1 MSITGVGLDANYT
14 TTCPFGRYKTKFPPR
29 YLPSAC
35 YEQQTGPAGTA
46 ILTMLDALE
55 EVGGLKM
62 HLGLAYTFE
71 ATFGL
76 ADFAR
81 YTALQKEVAAGIW
94 SIIPEAHRALVGGV
108 YAMTEPHNGHYPW
121 DTEVEQISAYFNG
134 LAAFVKSTLRSDLL
148 VWDSP
153 YITGNTT
160 GDEDAKQ
167 GHVMNVSDTAA
178 WWSKVW
184 KLAPS
189 FDLIAVQDHLG
200 QAYMSS
206 FHNVSE
212 YFLAVAATSPLA
224 AAECGRTL
232 SSSARARARTVPAHT
247 TATTAPQRA
256 RPNSRSSRA
265 WDEADRVGV
274 DGLPVAKLRARRSIP
289 RSLRRV
295 QGLHRRGRCGSVRE
309 EGHACSCRP

>member
-1 MSITGVGLDANYT
+1 
-14 TTCPFGRYKTKFPPR
+14 
-29 YLPSAC
+29 
-35 YEQQTGPAGTA
+35 
-46 ILTMLDALE
+46 
-55 EVGGLKM
+55 M

-94 SIIPEAHRALVGGV
+94 SIIPETHRALVGGV

-160 GDEDAKQ
+160 GDEDAKE

-189 FDLIAVQDHLG
+189 FDLIAIQDHLRPG
-200 QAYMSS
+200 ELVPERQR
-206 FHNVSE
+206 V
-212 YFLAVAATSPLA
+212 LPAVAATAVA
-224 AAECGRTL
+224 AGRSGMWANIEL
-232 SSSARARARTVPAHT
+232 SGNRPDRTVPAPTRH
-247 TATTAPQRA
+247 
-256 RPNSRSSRA
+256 NC
-265 WDEADRVGV
+265 
-274 DGLPVAKLRARRSIP
+274 VAKWP
-289 RSLRRV
+289 RVKAQLALESSLPHVTKRIAWEWT
-295 QGLHRRGRCGSVRE
+295 GCLSPNYGP
-309 EGHACSCRP
+309 EGPNTSKALYAEYKAYIDAGVAAA